1 MLLSTSLLRGL
12 TPPLLKLDRHHRAYK
27 IEMRVCCCECEAL
40 ESRTQ
45 RYMFR
50 MADFAAIVKE
60 LDERFTGLVF
70 SRNKGWIA
78 AST

>member
-1 MLLSTSLLRGL
+1 
-12 TPPLLKLDRHHRAYK
+12 
-27 IEMRVCCCECEAL
+27 
-40 ESRTQ
+40 
-45 RYMFR
+45 MFR